1 MTIKL
6 MHHLFDP
13 WRELSEYVRR
23 EPELARCA
31 GAQCVF
37 VGTMRE
43 MNQGAQV
50 AHMMLEYYP
59 GMTERELEKITQE
72 ARERWA
78 VLESLIVHRVG
89 EITPG
94 EPIVLV
100 AVWAVH
106 RGDAFDACRYLM
118 EVLKTRAPFWKKET
132 LTSQEARWVIE
143 NSRGYA

>member
-1 MTIKL
+1 MAIKL
-6 MHHLFDP
+6 VHHPFDP
-13 WRELSEYVRR
+13 WRELSAHVCQES
-23 EPELARCA
+23 ELVRCA

-43 MNQGAQV
+43 MNQGSHV
-50 AHMMLEYYP
+50 ACMMLEYYP

-132 LTSQEARWVIE
+132 LVSQQTRWVSE